1 VGKITVSLCQVQVNS
16 IDLSDTGIHPA
27 SNIFRSLTLF
37 SYDSFMAKYL
47 SFYKDKTILITGAA
61 NGIGKRFAE
70 LISSYS
76 GITLLLWD
84 RNPEQLKRIKQDLDS
99 NCSVFTCNIE
109 ISDTSLITL
118 EADRLIKQNL
128 LPDIIINCA
137 GIIIGKHFHEHSP
150 LEIDRT
156 IQINTTG
163 SMWVVQAFLKEMI
176 KRGSGNIVNLGS
188 ASGYIGNPM
197 MSVYAASKWAI
208 LGWSESLRIEMDQL
222 KTGIRVT
229 VVIPSYINTGM
240 FDGVKPPLFTPI
252 LETDDIVNRMISGI
266 AKGKNQIKAP
276 FIVHFVPLLKAILP
290 SFIFDWLAGNILGV
304 YHSMRTFKGRSR
316 D

>member
-1 VGKITVSLCQVQVNS
+1 
-16 IDLSDTGIHPA
+16 
-27 SNIFRSLTLF
+27 
-37 SYDSFMAKYL
+37 MAKYAR
-47 SFYKDKTILITGAA
+47 FYQNKTILITGAA

-70 LISSYS
+70 RISTYS

-84 RNPEQLKRIKQDLDS
+84 RNPDQLRSLKSELDS
-99 NCSVFTCNIE
+99 NCTVFVCDID
-109 ISDTSLITL
+109 IMDSSRITL

-137 GIIIGKHFHEHSP
+137 GIIIGKHFHDHTSMDIE
-150 LEIDRT
+150 RT

-163 SMWVVQAFLKEMI
+163 SMWVVQAFLKNMI
-176 KRGSGNIVNLGS
+176 DRGTGNIVNIAS

-222 KTGIRVT
+222 KTGVKIT
-229 VVIPSYINTGM
+229 AVIPSYINTGM
-240 FDGVKPPLFTPI
+240 FDGVKAPLFTPI
-252 LETDDIVNRMISGI
+252 LETDQIVSQMVHGIS
-266 AKGKNQIKAP
+266 KGKKQIKAP

-290 SFIFDWLAGNILGV
+290 SLLFDWLAGNVLGV
-304 YHSMRTFKGRSR
+304 YHSMKSFKGRIK